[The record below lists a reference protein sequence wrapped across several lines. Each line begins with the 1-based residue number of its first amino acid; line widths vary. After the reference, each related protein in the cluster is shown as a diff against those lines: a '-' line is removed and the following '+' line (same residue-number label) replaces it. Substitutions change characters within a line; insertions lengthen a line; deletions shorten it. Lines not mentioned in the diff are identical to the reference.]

1 MSKISLT
8 LPLQEDVVRQL
19 NVGDTVLLSGKII
32 TGRDAAHRWLLDEKP
47 NEVREVLKN
56 GAIYHCGPIM
66 VRENDQWVCK
76 AAGPTTSIR
85 EEPYLADVMKE
96 FGLRCVIG
104 KGGMG
109 EKTAKALQEY
119 TGVYLFAVGGAAV
132 LIADHIESV
141 ETVYKL
147 EEFGVPEA
155 MWVLNIKDLP
165 LIVTMDSHGK
175 SLHEEVLLRS
185 AKMFSTIKNEH

>member
-1 MSKISLT
+1 M
-8 LPLQEDVVRQL
+8 QEDLVRKL

-47 NEVREVLKN
+47 NEVRDVLKH

-66 VRENDQWVCK
+66 VKENDHWICK

-96 FGLRCVIG
+96 FGLRCIIG

-109 EKTAKALQEY
+109 EKTADALKKY
-119 TGVYLFAVGGAAV
+119 GGVYLFAVGGAAV
-132 LIADHIESV
+132 EIADHIKRV

-155 MWVLNIKDLP
+155 MWVLQVQDLP
-165 LIVTMDSHGK
+165 HIVTMDSHGN
-175 SLHEEVLLRS
+175 SLHKDILEKSKTKYQKIRS
-185 AKMFSTIKNEH
+185 LT